1 MLQIFIKNKLQCGKL
16 KTKYYKCG
24 TLKQNIGMG
33 QIKNNIQFFLKSSM
47 EILLILAFMWYDAY
61 IIHKWRFQKVSSTL
75 YQNFDIQI
83 LNIFDCWGST

>member
-1 MLQIFIKNKLQCGKL
+1 VKNKLQCGKL

-47 EILLILAFMWYDAY
+47 AIP
-61 IIHKWRFQKVSSTL
+61 
-75 YQNFDIQI
+75 
-83 LNIFDCWGST
+83 NIKLKTKI